1 MLPDIERL
9 AGLDVGCGE
18 GHNTRPLARR
28 GACMTGVDISPTFIR
43 YANEAEENTHSASA
57 TS

>member
-1 MLPDIERL
+1 MLPDVEGL
-9 AGLDVGCGE
+9 EGLDIGCGE
-18 GHNTRPLARR
+18 GHNTSSLARR